1 MNMHLEMCLAKIHRA
16 TVTGADLNYVGSI
29 TIDSLLVDA
38 AGILPGQA
46 VLVNSLA
53 TGVSWKTYVV
63 KGDAG
68 KGEIILNGPPAHLFK
83 KGDLVIILAYV
94 QVSEEEAKKMSHPTT
109 VFVDGQNQITEVKQ
123 GYRPA

>member
-1 MNMHLEMCLAKIHRA
+1 MMKLEMCLAKIHRA

-29 TIDSLLVDA
+29 TIDELLVDA

-63 KGDAG
+63 KGEKG
-68 KGEIILNGPPAHLFK
+68 KGEIVLNGPPAHLFK
-83 KGDLVIILAYV
+83 KGDMVIILAYV
-94 QVSEEEAKKMSHPTT
+94 QVEEEDAKKMSHPTT
-109 VFVDGQNQITEVKQ
+109 VFVDGQNRITEVKQ